1 MALFPFTA
9 HAVAQIARFKTSGL
23 IEWLLWLFVY
33 IIFLIGFRNRLVV
46 MIQWAWSYVT
56 FDRGARLITDILKE
70 PLVETDAD
78 ITMPAATW
86 PTNNPTSCEVSPR
99 ARGEENSTIRLT
111 DRSTLVLSCRVGKM
125 RLEDLAMESRKV
137 DSTAVDHQTNPQ
149 AAPGRRTNG
158 DGVDGQAEESNVD
171 DLVIYQP
178 VPPRR
183 VMRISVES
191 RRLGRGRPL
200 PYALDEDG
208 EE

>member
-1 MALFPFTA
+1 
-9 HAVAQIARFKTSGL
+9 
-23 IEWLLWLFVY
+23 
-33 IIFLIGFRNRLVV
+33 
-46 MIQWAWSYVT
+46 
-56 FDRGARLITDILKE
+56 
-70 PLVETDAD
+70 
-78 ITMPAATW
+78 
-86 PTNNPTSCEVSPR
+86 
-99 ARGEENSTIRLT
+99 
-111 DRSTLVLSCRVGKM
+111 M

-149 AAPGRRTNG
+149 AAPARRTNG

-171 DLVIYQP
+171 DLVNYQP

>member
-1 MALFPFTA
+1 
-9 HAVAQIARFKTSGL
+9 
-23 IEWLLWLFVY
+23 
-33 IIFLIGFRNRLVV
+33 
-46 MIQWAWSYVT
+46 
-56 FDRGARLITDILKE
+56 
-70 PLVETDAD
+70 
-78 ITMPAATW
+78 
-86 PTNNPTSCEVSPR
+86 
-99 ARGEENSTIRLT
+99 
-111 DRSTLVLSCRVGKM
+111 M

-137 DSTAVDHQTNPQ
+137 DPTAVDHQTNPQ

-171 DLVIYQP
+171 DLVNYQT

>member
-1 MALFPFTA
+1 
-9 HAVAQIARFKTSGL
+9 
-23 IEWLLWLFVY
+23 
-33 IIFLIGFRNRLVV
+33 
-46 MIQWAWSYVT
+46 
-56 FDRGARLITDILKE
+56 
-70 PLVETDAD
+70 
-78 ITMPAATW
+78 
-86 PTNNPTSCEVSPR
+86 
-99 ARGEENSTIRLT
+99 
-111 DRSTLVLSCRVGKM
+111 
-125 RLEDLAMESRKV
+125 MESRKV
-137 DSTAVDHQTNPQ
+137 DSTAVDDQTNSQ

-171 DLVIYQP
+171 DLVNYQS